1 MAHIELNALS
11 VYLSG
16 TFGAHIFSPE
26 PQQLQERKD
35 FPVIWFIH
43 EDGNS
48 PFSLLRYT
56 DILEQ
61 MAVEGGIFVIAPAVG
76 HSLCTDMVWGT
87 QNEKFLGEECV
98 KIFRFLYPLSIKKE
112 NNMVLGIKSGG
123 YGALKLAVDYAE
135 TFGTGISIE
144 GELDIA
150 GKCLAPESDS
160 CFPHQTKA
168 SLEAIFGNLAQVQGS
183 RHDLYALAKK
193 PGAKLK
199 LFCSTAGKRY
209 SDHLRMVNRVPGVEK
224 DFADYG
230 TGREAIVSML
240 QKVWR
245 HLH

>member
-11 VYLSG
+11 VCLSG
-16 TFGAHIFSPE
+16 TFDAHIFSPE

-43 EDGNS
+43 EDGSS
-48 PFSLLRYT
+48 PFTLLRYT
-56 DILEQ
+56 DILER
-61 MAVEGGIFVIAPAVG
+61 MAVERGIFVIAPTVG

-87 QNEKFLGEECV
+87 QNEKFLGEECI
-98 KIFRFLYPLSIKKE
+98 KIFRFLYPLSTKKE
-112 NNMVLGIKSGG
+112 NNVVLGIKSGG

-160 CFPHQTKA
+160 GFSYQTKA
-168 SLEAIFGNLAQVQGS
+168 SLEAIFGNLTQVPGS
-183 RHDLYALAKK
+183 RHDLYALVKK
-193 PGAKLK
+193 PGTKLR
-199 LFCSTAGKRY
+199 LLCSTTGKMY
-209 SDHLRMVNRVPGVEK
+209 SDNLRMVNMVPGIET

-230 TGREAIVSML
+230 TGREAIAFML
-240 QKVWR
+240 KKVYS
-245 HLH
+245 